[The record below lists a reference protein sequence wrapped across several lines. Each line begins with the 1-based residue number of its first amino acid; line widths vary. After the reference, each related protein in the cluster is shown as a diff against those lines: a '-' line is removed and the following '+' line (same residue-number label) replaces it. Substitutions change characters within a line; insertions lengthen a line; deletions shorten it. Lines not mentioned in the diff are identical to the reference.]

1 MRCRR
6 NAKGCALKGRTLTG
20 RNFKGHQLAAGRA
33 MSGAGKRWGVAASLL
48 LLAAC
53 QTGAAPDPAGERG
66 QGYSVHFPDNQA
78 PVKDSTAQP
87 SPFVMPA
94 PAWVADSA
102 DILSPET
109 EDGLITDLQALEQRT
124 GHQMVVVTVPSL
136 GGKDVTDAARE
147 IGICWAVG
155 RKDHD
160 DGTVLL
166 VALVERQLRISLGY
180 GLEAYIPDAR
190 AKAIIDTGIVPHFR
204 KNAYDAGVQ
213 AGVAALIAELDRVP
227 YDTRKASA
235 AVRSRHAQ
243 TPDVGNCPAF

>member
-1 MRCRR
+1 MRCGR
-6 NAKGCALKGRTLTG
+6 NAKGQ
-20 RNFKGHQLAAGRA
+20 QLAAGRA

-53 QTGAAPDPAGERG
+53 QTGAAPDPAPDPADERG

-78 PVKDSTAQP
+78 PEKGNIAAP
-87 SPFVMPA
+87 APFVMPD

-109 EDGLITDLQALEQRT
+109 EAALIADLQTLEQRT

-136 GGKDVTDAARE
+136 GGKDVTDAGRD
-147 IGICWAVG
+147 IGICWQVG

-166 VALVERQLRISLGY
+166 VAPVERKLRIALGY

-190 AKAIIDTGIVPHFR
+190 AKAIIDTDIVPHLR
-204 KNAYDAGVQ
+204 KNAYDAGVK

-227 YDTRKASA
+227 RDTRKASA
-235 AVRSRHAQ
+235 EARKR
-243 TPDVGNCPAF
+243 GNGTKASADNDNDRTCPGMDKSG

>member
-6 NAKGCALKGRTLTG
+6 NAKGRTLKGREI
-20 RNFKGHQLAAGRA
+20 AAGRA
-33 MSGAGKRWGVAASLL
+33 MSGAGKRWGMAASLL

-53 QTGAAPDPAGERG
+53 QTGTAPDPAPDPGGERG

-78 PVKDSTAQP
+78 PAKDSIARP
-87 SPFVMPA
+87 APFVMPA

-102 DILSPET
+102 DILSPEI
-109 EDGLITDLQALEQRT
+109 EAALIADLQALEQRT

-136 GGKDVTDAARE
+136 GGKDVSDAGRE
-147 IGICWAVG
+147 IGICWKVG

-166 VALVERQLRISLGY
+166 VAPVERKLRIALGY
-180 GLEAYIPDAR
+180 GLEASIPDAR
-190 AKAIIDTGIVPHFR
+190 AKAIIDTDIVPHFR
-204 KNAYDAGVQ
+204 KTAYDAGVK
-213 AGVAALIAELDRVP
+213 AGVAALIAELNRVP
-227 YDTRKASA
+227 RDTRKASA
-235 AVRSRHAQ
+235 AAKSRHAQ

>member
-6 NAKGCALKGRTLTG
+6 NAKGRTLEG
-20 RNFKGHQLAAGRA
+20 GDLEAGRA

-48 LLAAC
+48 LLSAC
-53 QTGAAPDPAGERG
+53 QTGTAPDPAGERG

-78 PVKDSTAQP
+78 PAKDSIARP
-87 SPFVMPA
+87 APFVMPA

-109 EDGLITDLQALEQRT
+109 EAALIADLQALEQRT

-136 GGKDVTDAARE
+136 GGKDVSDAGRE
-147 IGICWAVG
+147 IGLCWKVG

-166 VALVERQLRISLGY
+166 VAPAERELRISLGY
-180 GLEAYIPDAR
+180 GLEASIPDAR
-190 AKAIIDTGIVPHFR
+190 AKAIIDADIVPHLR
-204 KNAYDAGVQ
+204 KNAYDAGVR

-227 YDTRKASA
+227 RDTRKASA
-235 AVRSRHAQ
+235 AAKSRHAQ
-243 TPDVGNCPAF
+243 TSDVGNCPAF